1 MQWLAPLPG
10 DRGSS
15 SAPLGQWPWPVWVPP
30 CWLSGTWRPLAGA
43 PETALQGAV
52 HAWGRAS
59 LRVAGRLPSPL
70 PHLLPL
76 PTALLAPHLPLLPSL
91 LPPLPPQLTPLLSPV
106 HWTLRSRLAASTQ
119 PVWGGPPGGPSPQP
133 PDKTKGVEGSEGGS
147 PSPHSQ
153 AWCGSEGKGLPSG
166 WPSGCTVREGAE
178 GQPHPWTS
186 ALVPAGCERR
196 PAGGRRHARA
206 WWEGQ
211 GRQTV
216 ALCSGDLQAVLS
228 QRLLDVLG
236 WLEGFLSSQ
245 CSRVWFSPQR
255 HIWKGVTWGFGE
267 VGAEPSREQI
277 SAAAVLLGQPAPC
290 SSRAG
295 QLAGPPRGWAGG
307 LVVPWCRHH

>member
-1 MQWLAPLPG
+1 M
-10 DRGSS
+10 
-15 SAPLGQWPWPVWVPP
+15 
-30 CWLSGTWRPLAGA
+30 
-43 PETALQGAV
+43 

-59 LRVAGRLPSPL
+59 LRVAGRLPSPP

-76 PTALLAPHLPLLPSL
+76 PTALLAPPPHCPPCPSPPVAS
-91 LPPLPPQLTPLLSPV
+91 LPPAPPSSPADPSV
-106 HWTLRSRLAASTQ
+106 ISCALDPQKQASSLHTASM
-119 PVWGGPPGGPSPQP
+119 GGGPSPQP
-133 PDKTKGVEGSEGGS
+133 PDKTKGVEGSEGSS

-153 AWCGSEGKGLPSG
+153 AWRGSEGEGLPSG

-196 PAGGRRHARA
+196 PAGGRWHARA
-206 WWEGQ
+206 WWGGQ
-211 GRQTV
+211 GRQTI
-216 ALCSGDLQAVLS
+216 ALSSGDLQAVLS
-228 QRLLDVLG
+228 QRLWDVLG

-267 VGAEPSREQI
+267 VGAEPSWEQI

-295 QLAGPPRGWAGG
+295 QPAGPPRGWAGG